1 MCDCCRGLH
10 KLDRRA
16 VMTGLAEIAAKAAF
30 APISITGGVLVD
42 DAMKLFAT

>member
-1 MCDCCRGLH
+1 LSRPAQARSP
-10 KLDRRA
+10 RRHD
-16 VMTGLAEIAAKAAF
+16 GLAEIAAKAAF